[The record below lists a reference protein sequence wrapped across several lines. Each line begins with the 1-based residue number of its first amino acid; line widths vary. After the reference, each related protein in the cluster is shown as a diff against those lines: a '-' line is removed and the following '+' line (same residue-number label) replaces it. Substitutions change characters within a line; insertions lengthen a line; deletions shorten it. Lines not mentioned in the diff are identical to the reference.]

1 MLLPFGCYLQAEV
14 VHCVFNEPGFATVTV
29 QPIVHAVEHA
39 LQILAVEFVH
49 VPGER
54 CQAAVNGVVHLRVR
68 FVLDLRERGSP
79 RIGRVDRV
87 LPARLRVNGRFVED
101 QGDVAEVAVLHV
113 RPRDRDAGH
122 GRAAQREELLQLFF
136 RQVVDSKQRALFLHR
151 VFHGKLDNVRCLCY
165 TVFESRANALL
176 LVPLSGDRTAG
187 LDCFLFLSK
196 IKSTSVWGKNSD
208 AMRLVSIGT
217 LYYNRSIPDNFIY
230 SNRRSKRKAL
240 YVVMSLMLNVVV
252 NFNSALHNSRCFHC
266 RNELRIRIDI
276 PNHLSKRVLI
286 ELDLTKSLAINS
298 KSLRAIMLIQF
309 FPHQRFIRMP
319 ISLGTGMYICGC
331 HRFHLIKL
339 IDMTAYL
346 FLDGQSTGTPFREL
360 HYSSF
365 FISRGSRIRR
375 HPVEHLRDG
384 AHVLR
389 RERSV
394 LTPARALGE
403 LLEGLRQFLEE
414 LANLLKQAVLVVV
427 QIAHE
432 LLVRQHRRCGV
443 GNDFLTRHVLGVA
456 ELSIWYLTRSSTFC
470 PYTNV
475 STLCR

>member
-1 MLLPFGCYLQAEV
+1 
-14 VHCVFNEPGFATVTV
+14 
-29 QPIVHAVEHA
+29 
-39 LQILAVEFVH
+39 
-49 VPGER
+49 
-54 CQAAVNGVVHLRVR
+54 
-68 FVLDLRERGSP
+68 
-79 RIGRVDRV
+79 
-87 LPARLRVNGRFVED
+87 
-101 QGDVAEVAVLHV
+101 
-113 RPRDRDAGH
+113 
-122 GRAAQREELLQLFF
+122 
-136 RQVVDSKQRALFLHR
+136 
-151 VFHGKLDNVRCLCY
+151 
-165 TVFESRANALL
+165 
-176 LVPLSGDRTAG
+176 
-187 LDCFLFLSK
+187 
-196 IKSTSVWGKNSD
+196 
-208 AMRLVSIGT
+208 MRLVSIGT

-240 YVVMSLMLNVVV
+240 YIVMSLMLNVVV
-252 NFNSALHNSRCFHC
+252 NFNSALHNSWCFHC

-286 ELDLTKSLAINS
+286 ELDLPKSLAIHS

-309 FPHQRFIRMP
+309 FPHQRVIRMP

-346 FLDGQSTGTPFREL
+346 FLDGQSTGALFREL
-360 HYSSF
+360 HHSSF

-375 HPVEHLRDG
+375 HPVEHLCDG

-403 LLEGLRQFLEE
+403 LFEGLRQFIEE

-432 LLVRQHRRCGV
+432 LLVRQHRRCRV
-443 GNDFLTRHVLGVA
+443 GHDFFSRHVFGVA
-456 ELSIWYLTRSSTFC
+456 ERVHLVFDQIVYIL
-470 PYTNV
+470 PIHNI
-475 STLCR
+475 STLC